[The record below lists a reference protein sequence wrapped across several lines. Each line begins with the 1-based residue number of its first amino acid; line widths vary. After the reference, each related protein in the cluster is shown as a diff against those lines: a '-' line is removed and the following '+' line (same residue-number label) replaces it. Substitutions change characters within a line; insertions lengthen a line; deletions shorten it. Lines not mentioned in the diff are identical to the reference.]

1 MKGLFGPDVSI
12 LSKEMDVCL
21 LRQQIYAHNIAN
33 VDTPHYKRKF
43 VSFEEDLRQALE
55 GEDIPMKCTDP
66 RHIQGTYA
74 SIENIQPRVVEQ
86 DETTLR
92 NDGNNV
98 DIDYEMVQAEKN
110 SLRYQAMATFLSKTF
125 GRYNIVVR
133 NIT

>member
-1 MKGLFGPDVSI
+1 MKGLFGTDVNLLSKAMDVS
-12 LSKEMDVCL
+12 L
-21 LRQQIYAHNIAN
+21 LRQQVYAHNIAN

-55 GEDIPMKCTDP
+55 GEDLPMKCTNS
-66 RHIQGTYA
+66 RHIRGTYT
-74 SIENIQPRVVEQ
+74 SINDIKPRIVTE

-110 SLRYQAMATFLSKTF
+110 SLRYQAMSTFLSRTF
-125 GRYNIVVR
+125 GRYGIVVR